1 MGKKDT
7 VTKDYVKNTKVFAD
21 LFNFLLYDGRQV
33 INPDRLHELDSTAI
47 ALPFGDD
54 GAVLPVQ
61 KFRDELKYLSAMED
75 ETAYLVLGV
84 ESQSEINYAMPV
96 KNMLYDAPQYSGQVT
111 SAAKS
116 HRETRR
122 AEKIRKIRVCFT
134 GAMGRS
140 VVYSRNAERTGSGN
154 SVFCSELQD

>member
-33 INPDRLHELDSTAI
+33 INPDRLRELDSTAI

-54 GAVLPVQ
+54 GTVFPVQ

-75 ETAYLVLGV
+75 ETAAYLVLGV
-84 ESQSEINYAMPV
+84 ESQSEVNYAMPV
-96 KNMLYDAPQYSGQVT
+96 KNMLYDALQYSGQVT
-111 SAAKS
+111 SAARS
-116 HRETRR
+116 RRETRR
-122 AEKIRKIRVCFT
+122 AEKIRKIKELKNFT
-134 GAMGRS
+134 PACGRS
-140 VVYSRNAERTGSGN
+140 
-154 SVFCSELQD
+154 